1 MFDRFRFK
9 SKRREQ
15 DEEPETELP
24 HETDR
29 DCKRVK
35 LETPSCPEVA
45 TEGAAVV
52 AAAETTASLTPGKW
66 QERWHG
72 ICDEC
77 FASGTKCTHHP
88 ERRLRLLIVGHNP
101 SDHAW
106 TSRSTS
112 LQPAAY
118 YAFPRGLMS

>member
-9 SKRREQ
+9 GKRREQ
-15 DEEPETELP
+15 EEPETELP

-29 DCKRVK
+29 DCKRIK
-35 LETPSCPEVA
+35 LEAPSDLEPVQTVA
-45 TEGAAVV
+45 EGAALI
-52 AAAETTASLTPGKW
+52 AAARTAASLTPGKW

-77 FASGTKCTHHP
+77 FANGTKCTHHP
-88 ERRLRLLIVGHNP
+88 EQRLRLLIVGHNP

-106 TSRSTS
+106 TSTWALATS
-112 LQPAAY
+112 I
-118 YAFPRGLMS
+118 FSMG